1 MKGIGERRRPPMHP
15 LPPSPPSEE
24 DSTYSQIPQR
34 YGIPAADF
42 NWPWYRERQEQQQ
55 EERRQLENE
64 EKDNALYRVTLCFAI
79 LCFLTLYL
87 SAYVFLRH

>member
-1 MKGIGERRRPPMHP
+1 MRP
-15 LPPSPPSEE
+15 LPPSPPSES
-24 DSTYSQIPQR
+24 DSNDSQIPQR

-42 NWPWYRERQEQQQ
+42 NWPWYREQQEQREQ
-55 EERRQLENE
+55 EQEHRKRLEDE
-64 EKDNALYRVTLCFAI
+64 EAEIADTALYRVTLCFAI